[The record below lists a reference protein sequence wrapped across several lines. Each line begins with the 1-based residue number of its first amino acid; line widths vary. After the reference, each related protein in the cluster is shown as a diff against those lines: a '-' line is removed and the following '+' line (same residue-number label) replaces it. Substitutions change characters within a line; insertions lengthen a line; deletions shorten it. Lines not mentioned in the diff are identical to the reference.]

1 MSRKQESLRDLIE
14 SRAAWHSMAPR
25 TLCRLALDA
34 IAQNGLLATL
44 PEGASLDT
52 EFNHGG
58 MPLTW
63 RGVIVAS
70 LDRIERVDPSELTWF
85 RRLTCDPTLFDKW
98 LDIQLQ
104 AISSPEPSRL
114 PVQKRPA
121 PAEVRRVVQNYV
133 NDERTAGNNTA
144 IPRLWKYVQK
154 ELPRTTRDQAI
165 DELRAIE
172 GGPKKRGR
180 PRRAQRVR
188 K

>member
-14 SRAAWHSMAPR
+14 SRAAWHSMPAPR

-70 LDRIERVDPSELTWF
+70 LDRISNVSILPSSCTWF
-85 RRLTCDPTLFDKW
+85 RRLTCDPTPVHKW

-114 PVQKRPA
+114 PLKTSSS
-121 PAEVRRVVQNYV
+121 RRSF
-133 NDERTAGNNTA
+133 
-144 IPRLWKYVQK
+144 
-154 ELPRTTRDQAI
+154 
-165 DELRAIE
+165 
-172 GGPKKRGR
+172 GGWCRIM
-180 PRRAQRVR
+180 
-188 K
+188 